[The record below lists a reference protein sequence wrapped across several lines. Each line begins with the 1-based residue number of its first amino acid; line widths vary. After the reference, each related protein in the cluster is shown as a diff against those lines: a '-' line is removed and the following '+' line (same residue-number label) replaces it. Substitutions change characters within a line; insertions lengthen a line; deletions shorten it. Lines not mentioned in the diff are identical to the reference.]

1 MLKNMIKQLGRGLES
16 VSAVLGVLLLW
27 ELLPRLGL
35 VSVKVLP
42 PFSVV
47 FSKFIAMV
55 ISGELVSHTAI
66 SLERAFGGF
75 IVSVIIAI
83 PLAFLLGWSQRAE
96 RIIDPLGQLCRNT
109 ATLAMYP
116 LFILIFGLGES
127 AKIAIIAWGTL
138 WPILL
143 NTIEGVRAV
152 DPLLVKSARSM
163 AISRL
168 GLFIKVILPMA
179 FPLMFTGIRLAAS
192 RAVII
197 LVAAEMMGAHS
208 GLGYLVFHAEA
219 FYMISE
225 MYSAIIMLVIL
236 GVSINYTLV
245 TCEKR
250 ISHWKE
256 QITEV

>member
-1 MLKNMIKQLGRGLES
+1 MLKNMMKQLGTGLES
-16 VSAVLGVLLLW
+16 ISAVLGVLFLW

-35 VSVKVLP
+35 VSIKVLP

-47 FSKFIAMV
+47 FSKFIEMV
-55 ISGELVSHTAI
+55 ISGELLSHTAI

-75 IVSVIIAI
+75 IVSVIVAI
-83 PLAFLLGWSQRAE
+83 PLGFLLGWSQRAE

-116 LFILIFGLGES
+116 LFILIFGLGEL
-127 AKIAIIAWGTL
+127 AKVAIIFWGAV

-143 NTIEGVRAV
+143 NTIEGVRTV

-163 AISRL
+163 GISKL
-168 GLFIKVILPMA
+168 ALFVKVILPMA

-197 LVAAEMMGAHS
+197 LVAAEMIGANK
-208 GLGYLVFHAEA
+208 GLGYLVFHTEA
-219 FYMISE
+219 HYMISE
-225 MYSAIIMLVIL
+225 MYSAIIMLIIL
-236 GVSINYTLV
+236 GVLINYTLV
-245 TCEKR
+245 ACEKR
-250 ISHWKE
+250 INHWKE